1 MPLQLPPE
9 KEDKKWVGEAGRQ
22 GEKEGK
28 ASVFPDRTSRHSW
41 NPYRTLHLRDLRDT
55 LIHEPTES

>member
-9 KEDKKWVGEAGRQ
+9 KEDKKWVGEAGRR

-28 ASVFPDRTSRHSW
+28 GGDG
-41 NPYRTLHLRDLRDT
+41 L
-55 LIHEPTES
+55 